1 MPLQDTPADNGGRKK
16 IAFCYAM
23 VFLEMFLMFTVPMNF
38 SYYIAEMDQPYVM
51 MGILLGLMGVAQAVF
66 SILYTRRATKVIPS
80 PRYSTT
86 NTRIGIRALGFPCA
100 MS

>member
-1 MPLQDTPADNGGRKK
+1 
-16 IAFCYAM
+16 
-23 VFLEMFLMFTVPMNF
+23 
-38 SYYIAEMDQPYVM
+38 
-51 MGILLGLMGVAQAVF
+51 
-66 SILYTRRATKVIPS
+66 VIPS